1 MKENN
6 FDYTNIDNIV
16 NSIKQ
21 LTDEEIDQL
30 VEVSMEHNLTQDST
44 GLKQTFLD
52 IRSDTI

>member
-6 FDYTNIDNIV
+6 FDYTNITNII

-30 VEVSMEHNLTQDST
+30 VEVSMENNLTQDST

>member
-30 VEVSMEHNLTQDST
+30 VEVSMKNNLTQDPA
-44 GLKQTFLD
+44 GLKQIFLD
-52 IRSDTI
+52 IRSGKI